1 MNFLEQDL
9 ESIIYKT
16 PNDILRSRGLD
27 IIDGHKKRQVNF
39 KDFGIADL
47 VTINKS
53 ENGTF
58 VINVFE
64 LKKEEINTSTLFQA
78 LNYTTAISLYL
89 MHKQDK
95 CSYYRKYDFD
105 IKITLIGKK
114 YTKNDCIIR
123 FPLVFSKNLNLFTYS
138 YDFNGIHFNKF
149 IP

>member
-64 LKKEEINTSTLFQA
+64 LKKEEIN
-78 LNYTTAISLYL
+78 
-89 MHKQDK
+89 
-95 CSYYRKYDFD
+95 
-105 IKITLIGKK
+105 
-114 YTKNDCIIR
+114 
-123 FPLVFSKNLNLFTYS
+123 
-138 YDFNGIHFNKF
+138 
-149 IP
+149 